1 MKYSILFIFFLFI
14 QITLKAQV
22 DTISFNSYFVL
33 IEDNSMKV
41 VDAKSELVFQKQFYR
56 PYEYLAD
63 IDADQFDELIIVD
76 SIITDGKLNIT
87 IYLFAGEENFKPI
100 DSIYSG
106 SFFPFIT
113 YSEEIESMIIE
124 TGIPEFEIFNQT
136 SEASSLPINLWK
148 VDNNELFL
156 VNDELFEPFIF
167 ENANL
172 SQLMDYY
179 THNKIMDCST
189 SQLYK
194 GIIAS
199 SFANYINA
207 GEQSLAAQIV
217 KKYYVCED
225 VENFKQD
232 IMDLIFPKAQ

>member
-1 MKYSILFIFFLFI
+1 
-14 QITLKAQV
+14 
-22 DTISFNSYFVL
+22 
-33 IEDNSMKV
+33 
-41 VDAKSELVFQKQFYR
+41 
-56 PYEYLAD
+56 
-63 IDADQFDELIIVD
+63 
-76 SIITDGKLNIT
+76 
-87 IYLFAGEENFKPI
+87 
-100 DSIYSG
+100 
-106 SFFPFIT
+106 
-113 YSEEIESMIIE
+113 
-124 TGIPEFEIFNQT
+124 
-136 SEASSLPINLWK
+136 
-148 VDNNELFL
+148 L

-232 IMDLIFPKAQ
+232 IMDLIFPKAK